1 MPEATEQTLETTAAT
16 TAVAVAVP
24 SADDA
29 PSKGKGWGFGFWL
42 AVAWIVFMG
51 VVMIAVPFLPLDDPD
66 KPTSD
71 LFADMFSDGHFFGA
85 DEVGRDLFSRVL
97 WGGRVSLSIGV
108 VSLICGFFIGGFIGI
123 TAGFFRGR
131 YEKITMALVDVM
143 LSFPALILALALLR
157 LLSDPGTLEGSFG
170 KVVIVLTILSI
181 PALARIT
188 RANTLVYSQREFVL
202 AARSLGAR
210 PWRILRKEILPN
222 VLPSMLSFSFVA
234 LAILVVAEGAL
245 AFLGLSVEAPTVTW
259 GKLIELGRGDLDKA
273 PHLALVPCAFLFV
286 TLLALNLVGDKLQ
299 AKFSVREANV

>member
-1 MPEATEQTLETTAAT
+1 MPEATEQTLQPG
-16 TAVAVAVP
+16 AVAVAPAPAVA
-24 SADDA
+24 ADDA
-29 PSKGKGWGFGFWL
+29 PLGRKGWGWGFWL
-42 AVAWIVFMG
+42 AAGWIVFLA
-51 VVMIAVPFLPLDDPD
+51 VVLFLVPFLPLDDPD
-66 KPTSD
+66 DFGSTLYAAPGEEGYLFGSD
-71 LFADMFSDGHFFGA
+71 EG
-85 DEVGRDLFSRVL
+85 GRDLFSRVL

-108 VSLICGFFIGGFIGI
+108 VSLVLGFVIGGFIGI

-131 YEKITMALVDVM
+131 YEKAVMALVDVM

-181 PALARIT
+181 PSLARIT

-202 AARSLGAR
+202 AARALGAK
-210 PWRILRKEILPN
+210 PWRILVKEILPN

-273 PHLALVPCAFLFV
+273 PYLALIPCAFLFV

-299 AKFSVREANV
+299 ARFSVRDANV